1 MARLFYHVMQDNAGN
16 LMFGVTGT
24 VRLAGTGTLATIYGD
39 EALTVPIAN
48 PLNNHSSYGSFKFYL
63 APGLYDFYMAK
74 AGYVFETLTG
84 LQGGGTMASQ
94 DANNVIITGGQVSG
108 LYSLDAAAIGIGEA
122 AQAASYRLLVAS
134 GNSLF
139 RSNVGMG
146 NQIPAY
152 PLHVGGGGAQITQ
165 LGLGTGPSG
174 SYALVS
180 AFQALFQDYVGIKQ
194 NPPSYDLHVNGNA
207 AKTAGGTWV
216 DPASSQVLKRNIR
229 PLVGALAALLAVQGR
244 QWEWNDDQPDLERQL
259 PGTRTGL
266 VIEEV
271 QQARPEWIV
280 QDSEGKPGLWTA
292 GFEALVI
299 EALREIVQRLEAL
312 EAS

>member
-16 LMFGVTGT
+16 LMFDVTGT

-74 AGYVFETLTG
+74 AGYIFETLTG

-94 DANNVIITGGQVSG
+94 DANNVAITGGQVSG
-108 LYSLDAAAIGIGEA
+108 LYSLEAAAIGIGEA

-174 SYALVS
+174 SYALVA
-180 AFQALFQDYVGIKQ
+180 AFQALFQSSVGIKQ
-194 NPPSYDLHVNGNA
+194 NPPSYDLDVAGTA
-207 AKTAGGTWV
+207 AKTGGGSWV
-216 DPASSQVLKRNIR
+216 DPTSTRILKDNIR
-229 PLVGALAALLAVQGR
+229 TVTDAMETLLSLTGR
-244 QWEWNDDQPDLERQL
+244 CWEWKAEYPESGGAVARNADGLCDRGSGRGPAAVGGAWYRWL
-259 PGTRTGL
+259 PRAG
-266 VIEEV
+266 
-271 QQARPEWIV
+271 
-280 QDSEGKPGLWTA
+280 DSR
-292 GFEALVI
+292 I
-299 EALREIVQRLEAL
+299 
-312 EAS
+312 